1 MLNADLIDGATAA
14 AEYTGLKP
22 RQIYHMAETGLIPV
36 IRIGRKIMFRKSE
49 LDAHFRSTPAE

>member
-36 IRIGRKIMFRKSE
+36 IRVGRKMLFRKQ
-49 LDAHFRSTPAE
+49 DDGY